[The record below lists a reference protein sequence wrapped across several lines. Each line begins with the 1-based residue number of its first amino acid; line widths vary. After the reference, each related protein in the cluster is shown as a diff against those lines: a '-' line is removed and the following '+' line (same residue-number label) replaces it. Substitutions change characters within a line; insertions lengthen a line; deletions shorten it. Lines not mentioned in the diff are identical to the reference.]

1 MDIDFATYHW
11 DSPGNTIPDESPLI
25 DDLFFGQLSKDNTAW
40 TDEKYEQEIRPERTR
55 KVTITEI
62 TEENYDDVMSDESD
76 EEAVME
82 TEEVFQI
89 LDDVVQDWK
98 IKLECVV
105 GDGLKKLRKA
115 GKEKKLMIKYLPGEH
130 TSDGKKIGVP
140 KATIMKDWKI
150 DFTHIV
156 TGIQKKLDKLTKDK
170 VNEVDS
176 LYNDKFLYTNTNV
189 KEVEELNRNKKDVI
203 KIDSRDNKPKERG
216 STYTG
221 LKQLIR
227 ELNKMCDKVA
237 SSNYMMNE
245 NVVPIYNMHND
256 NQRPNIV
263 ANTYE
268 TPLNQYLK
276 HLMTLPP
283 PNSPPNFQTSYDP
296 DVIAKN
302 QANILDAL
310 EDFRLQQGTQNKFL
324 KMKMKENRRD
334 SSKLSAQRKMLQRK
348 VNRKGVS
355 IRARHEKKPE
365 IKYSFRMKHYN
376 KNGKEHYLIVKKA
389 ESTEKVEVE
398 DIFEDWRANTLDDIN
413 DRKRQRTPRVRK
425 LSHKAQRKEML
436 REDSTP
442 AEGPL
447 LYAEVL
453 KKNLKFRPNN
463 GPVEDIF
470 EAWKDYLQEL
480 DDLLSG
486 SLPSTTESS
495 RHASG
500 ECDKEIQIQNAQ
512 QEQILDSSAN
522 ILETA
527 MVDQKELQSCGQP
540 TMRTVPF
547 DTSNDRVKHPDLLKS
562 FTIPVQVCGMPSKYD
577 IGNPTQAGRI
587 KKVDARKKQRIMKVQ
602 PEIYFAGWRYNFQRD
617 SDLNGSPK
625 QNRKTRYETE
635 EYFRGWRRN
644 LYVKERTELDEEIA
658 EKRKR
663 RQTQPK
669 MMPEKIF
676 NEWLHNFHWHR
687 RPSKYGS
694 LKRRSSIR
702 TEGSVQEHHEHET
715 EEVVTNDKSLKNKS
729 RSTRQRRSKNKK

>member
-1 MDIDFATYHW
+1 MNEMDVSFATYHW
-11 DSPGNTIPDESPLI
+11 DSPGNNIPDESPLI

-40 TDEKYEQEIRPERTR
+40 TDDKYENETMPERTR

-130 TSDGKKIGVP
+130 ASTGRKLGVP
-140 KATIMKDWKI
+140 KATIMKDWKT

-156 TGIQKKLDKLTKDK
+156 TGIQKKLDKLTTEK
-170 VNEVDS
+170 VKEVDS
-176 LYNDKFLYTNTNV
+176 LYNDKFLYTNANV
-189 KEVEELNRNKKDVI
+189 KEVEDLNRNKKDVI
-203 KIDSRDNKPKERG
+203 NIDSRDNKVKERG

-245 NVVPIYNMHND
+245 NAVPIYNMHND
-256 NQRPNIV
+256 HQQHPNIV

-283 PNSPPNFQTSYDP
+283 PNSPPNFKTSYDP
-296 DVIAKN
+296 SVIAKN

-310 EDFRLQQGTQNKFL
+310 EDFRIQQNTQNKFL

-334 SSKLSAQRKMLQRK
+334 NSKVSAQKKMLQRK
-348 VNRKGVS
+348 VNRKGVG
-355 IRARHEKKPE
+355 IRARQEKKPE
-365 IKYSFRMKHYN
+365 LRYSFKMKHYN

-389 ESTEKVEVE
+389 EPTEKVEVE

-442 AEGPL
+442 AEGM
-447 LYAEVL
+447 YCY
-453 KKNLKFRPNN
+453 K
-463 GPVEDIF
+463 
-470 EAWKDYLQEL
+470 
-480 DDLLSG
+480 
-486 SLPSTTESS
+486 
-495 RHASG
+495 
-500 ECDKEIQIQNAQ
+500 
-512 QEQILDSSAN
+512 
-522 ILETA
+522 
-527 MVDQKELQSCGQP
+527 
-540 TMRTVPF
+540 
-547 DTSNDRVKHPDLLKS
+547 
-562 FTIPVQVCGMPSKYD
+562 
-577 IGNPTQAGRI
+577 
-587 KKVDARKKQRIMKVQ
+587 
-602 PEIYFAGWRYNFQRD
+602 
-617 SDLNGSPK
+617 
-625 QNRKTRYETE
+625 
-635 EYFRGWRRN
+635 
-644 LYVKERTELDEEIA
+644 
-658 EKRKR
+658 
-663 RQTQPK
+663 
-669 MMPEKIF
+669 
-676 NEWLHNFHWHR
+676 
-687 RPSKYGS
+687 
-694 LKRRSSIR
+694 
-702 TEGSVQEHHEHET
+702 
-715 EEVVTNDKSLKNKS
+715 
-729 RSTRQRRSKNKK
+729 